1 VYTETTE
8 FQRKQLENEETAKRQ
23 RRNQNILLAANA
35 AGTFVQAR
43 QTAKLSKAVG
53 QLSNEISKQAQTLQ
67 RMEDTQSEILDETR
81 RQTQL
86 LELDNSR
93 KLLERASQQA
103 VFEFKVQVEEIE
115 TLDSNLEKYFTA
127 NACISS
133 VNEQGINYE
142 NLPSISDKEYFYSTT
157 KKLKSLSTE
166 VLENLSDDEFSD
178 LSKLDEL
185 RQKITALD
193 KIKEKSETAKSSIQ
207 EINETSSA
215 DIAHKY
221 ELAPK
226 SKRRITYGRTIVSI
240 LIGLGIVASADE
252 SSNNYDLM
260 MGAGAIFLFGGIL
273 GFAWRLLSGIFSAGK
288 SAVDGSS
295 KELREKVADKK
306 ETLVK
311 EIKEKFDKEL
321 SKVDIGMSETIS
333 LDNLDEISE
342 EALLNIQN
350 EFQSLMQKY
359 PALRFELKQSV
370 LHAQNTK
377 SKSAT
382 IDVGSSG
389 DEVANIVQAK
399 LNIWFEKSI
408 EENFI
413 LHVNSDS
420 NVYIQGYKS
429 GENVYVE
436 AVSNAHCNAIS
447 SAETSQLKSIGW
459 KENKNKNFN
468 QKLPLECVTNGE
480 LSKLFSKTIDIYGC
494 DVKIELEVI

>member
-1 VYTETTE
+1 MSTEITD
-8 FQRKQLENEETAKRQ
+8 FQRKQLENEDTAQRQ

-35 AGTFVQAR
+35 VGTFVQAR

-53 QLSNEISKQAQTLQ
+53 QLSNEISKQAETLQ

-81 RQTQL
+81 KQTQL
-86 LELDNSR
+86 MELENSR

-115 TLDSNLEKYFTA
+115 TLDSNLEKYFTS

-142 NLPSISDKEYFYSTT
+142 NLPSISDKEYFYTAT

-166 VLENLSDDEFSD
+166 ALENLSDDEFSD

-185 RQKITALD
+185 RQRITALD
-193 KIKEKSETAKSSIQ
+193 KIKTKSEIAKSSIQ
-207 EINETSSA
+207 EVNETSSA

-226 SKRRITYGRTIVSI
+226 SKRKITYGRTIVSI
-240 LIGLGIVASADE
+240 LVGFGIVASADE
-252 SSNNYDLM
+252 SSSNYDLM

-273 GFAWRLLSGIFSAGK
+273 GFAWRLLSGILSAGK
-288 SAVDGSS
+288 SVVDGSS
-295 KELREKVADKK
+295 KELREKVSVKR
-306 ETLVK
+306 ESLVS
-311 EIKEKFDKEL
+311 EIKQKFDKEL
-321 SKVDIGMSETIS
+321 SKVDIGISETIS

-359 PALRFELKQSV
+359 PSLRFELKQSV
-370 LHAQNTK
+370 PDNQSSQPSNTTINAGSGGDKVAQ
-377 SKSAT
+377 
-382 IDVGSSG
+382 I
-389 DEVANIVQAK
+389 IQAK
-399 LNIWFEKSI
+399 LNVWFEKSI
-408 EENFI
+408 EENFTI
-413 LHVNSDS
+413 HVNRDS
-420 NVYIQGYKS
+420 NVYLQGYKS

-436 AVSNAHCNAIS
+436 AVSSAHSNAIL
-447 SAETSQLKSIGW
+447 SAEESQLKSIGW
-459 KENKNKNFN
+459 KENKKENFS
-468 QKLPLECVTNGE
+468 QELPLECVTNGE
-480 LSKLFSKTIDIYGC
+480 LSNLFSKTINFYDC
-494 DVKIELEVI
+494 DVKIELEIV